1 MKKKT
6 LIFIAL
12 PILFIIIITA
22 LILTNKNEIK
32 DPTEIEKIVSDSN
45 IELLLNFGNFDKE
58 NYSLE
63 KLLEISM
70 DFASKKNYLS
80 ETTEGEFFE
89 YVNKDELHSIIYA
102 LTGITVEAPIE
113 IEDSLYVYDSENER
127 YFLVPVNLAKYEL
140 VSIEHIYIND
150 DTYTIECTAQRNE
163 DGEIVD
169 RKKFTTVFE
178 YISDSSYTNYQLIS
192 QSEQDV

>member
-113 IEDSLYVYDSENER
+113 IEDALYVYDSENER
-127 YFLVPVNLAKYEL
+127 YFLVPITLSKYEL
-140 VSIEHIYIND
+140 TNVEHIYKND
-150 DTYTIECTAQRNE
+150 DIYTIECTAQKKE
-163 DGEIVD
+163 DSEIVD
-169 RKKFTTVFE
+169 TKKFTTVFE
-178 YISDSSYTNYQLIS
+178 YILDSSYTNYQLIS
-192 QSEQDV
+192 QSEQNI